1 MTGRALIRT
10 ADAIDLQALD
20 DVVRRAYAEYEDDFP
35 DWTPALR
42 GTGLM
47 TQLARDAEI
56 LAATLDDTV
65 SGGVGYVAPG
75 RARAPCFPAEWAVLR
90 LMAVDPACRGRGVA
104 GALVQECARRA
115 REDRAPVLG
124 LYTSPAMKIAVAMYR
139 RAGFQYRETL
149 APVMGMPC
157 HLYALTLKAPL
168 P

>member
-10 ADAIDLQALD
+10 ADASDLRALD
-20 DVVRRAYAEYEDDFP
+20 DVVRRAYAEYEGGFP

-47 TQLARDAEI
+47 TQLSGEAEI
-56 LAATLDDTV
+56 LAARIDERV

-75 RARAPCFPAEWAVLR
+75 RPRADCFPAEWAVLR
-90 LMAVDPACRGRGVA
+90 LMAVDPACRGQGVA

-115 REDRAPVLG
+115 RADHAQVLG
-124 LYTSPAMKIAVAMYR
+124 LFTSPAMTIAVGMYR
-139 RAGFQYRETL
+139 RAGFQYLETL

-157 HLYALTLKAPL
+157 HLYALALK
-168 P
+168 